1 MAPKSDTMMTLAIH
15 DQRLAKPGLQNAAL
29 RDYDSVRRAIAFI
42 SEHWRTQPTIE
53 AMADAAAV
61 TPDEL
66 HHLFRRWAGLTP
78 KAFMQALT
86 LDHAK
91 NLLRDS
97 ASVLDAALD
106 SGLSG
111 PGRLHDL
118 FVTHEAM
125 SPGEWKTGGGGMT
138 LRYGFH
144 PSPFGTAIVI
154 ATDRG
159 LAGLAFADP
168 GDEQTAFADMK
179 RRWPNATYVEDTD
192 GTTALAQRVFDTR
205 LWRADQPLRVV
216 LIGTDFEVRVWET
229 LLKIPMGRAV
239 SYSDIACNINSPK
252 ASRAVGAAVGDLQ
265 QAARVLGVALQPHGA
280 GPHQGDVGDRGVGL
294 EYALQLAEQGGV
306 AGLGA
311 QAGLGLGG
319 TVPRPGQGGRVF
331 GSLQPLEVIGEGG
344 RGGETGGGGGDERA
358 PPDGATG
365 HDRPSNA
372 VVGRR
377 DAPVSRRGRPWRA
390 AGR

>member
-192 GTTALAQRVFDTR
+192 GTTAL
-205 LWRADQPLRVV
+205 
-216 LIGTDFEVRVWET
+216 
-229 LLKIPMGRAV
+229 
-239 SYSDIACNINSPK
+239 
-252 ASRAVGAAVGDLQ
+252 
-265 QAARVLGVALQPHGA
+265 
-280 GPHQGDVGDRGVGL
+280 
-294 EYALQLAEQGGV
+294 
-306 AGLGA
+306 
-311 QAGLGLGG
+311 
-319 TVPRPGQGGRVF
+319 
-331 GSLQPLEVIGEGG
+331 
-344 RGGETGGGGGDERA
+344 
-358 PPDGATG
+358 G
-365 HDRPSNA
+365 H
-372 VVGRR
+372 
-377 DAPVSRRGRPWRA
+377 RGRPQPGVVRGA
-390 AGR
+390 LPPRPRQERRTDRLPLGYHPKAGDARLGSRPGRVALIKA